1 MESVRH
7 RGNGPDRS
15 GADGIRLRPSPAGGN
30 YVTVRARDFFATV
43 DRGFCEAE
51 EFRELMSGIDERME
65 GGQII
70 KDANNSR
77 STCVVRLRL
86 AGRDVMIKRYNYKG
100 LAHSLGRTIQGSRA
114 RYNWVWSQSLMW
126 LGIPSP
132 RPFAFVEMRWGPL
145 VWKSYSLCEYVDAR
159 SLRQVL
165 EQGHCGEDE
174 LTQVAEKV
182 RRLLSLM
189 AERKVTHGDLKME
202 NILLRDDAAIVVD
215 LDQVRIHRFSF
226 TYQRRRRQDL
236 ATLRR
241 YTREFPQFDAILA
254 RMIAERSTL

>member
-1 MESVRH
+1 MESAQH
-7 RGNGPDRS
+7 KGNGSDS
-15 GADGIRLRPSPAGGN
+15 SSADGIRLRPSPAGGS
-30 YVTVRARDFFATV
+30 YVKVRAGDFFATV
-43 DRGFCEAE
+43 DKGFCEAD

-65 GGQII
+65 NGQII

-86 AGRDVMIKRYNYKG
+86 GGHDVMIKRYNYKG

-114 RYNWVWSQSLMW
+114 RYNWVWSQSLMR

-132 RPFAFVEMRWGPL
+132 RPFAFVEMHWGPL

-165 EQGHCGEDE
+165 EQGHCGVDE

-189 AERKVTHGDLKME
+189 AERKVTHGDLKLE

-215 LDQVRIHRFSF
+215 LDQVRIHRCGVA
-226 TYQRRRRQDL
+226 YRRRRREDM
-236 ATLRR
+236 ARLRHFLG
-241 YTREFPQFDAILA
+241 EFPHFAAILDRVA
-254 RMIAERSTL
+254 GRML